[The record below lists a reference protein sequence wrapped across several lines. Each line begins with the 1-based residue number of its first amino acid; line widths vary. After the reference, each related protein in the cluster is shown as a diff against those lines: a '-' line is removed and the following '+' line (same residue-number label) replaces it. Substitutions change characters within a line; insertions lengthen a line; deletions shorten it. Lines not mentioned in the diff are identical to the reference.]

1 MSLSIDILDYV
12 ILIGLLLTFIGI
24 GIYFGVISKQ
34 LKTFE
39 YYFLGN
45 RNFNS
50 FIIAASL
57 IASQI
62 SVVTILTLPV
72 EVYNFGLHTIW
83 SSLALVFILP
93 IISFIILPIF
103 YENNIWNCFE
113 YLEKR
118 FNRDTRN
125 LVTGLF
131 IIKMFLMMPIL
142 TFIPSLIFSQVTN
155 INIHLINGIVCCV
168 CVFYTMLGGANAVI
182 WAQMIQ
188 GFIMFITVLLIII
201 LILVRNNIEDI
212 FLKANNGGRL
222 YITDFTFDL
231 TTRSTFWST
240 LLGGSF
246 NWISF
251 LGVQPIF
258 IQRMLSLKSIK
269 DGRNS
274 LITFTIGCTILTA
287 GLYFIG
293 LALYS
298 RYYQCDPLKAGV
310 TKDLVTFFVQDL
322 TQHNKIISSF
332 YIACL
337 FCMGM
342 STMSSN
348 LNTLAGVLC
357 CQFYNMNDKIAN
369 ETNSNYCISRKF
381 SNNNDVKRTDLI
393 IKTIIIVT
401 GIYTTVGAL
410 LIEKFNWIIKIVI
423 TASGVTQCFLA
434 GLFLFGMV
442 YPKAIGDAAFRAT
455 YFTIC
460 ISVLIQFGTLLQK
473 STGLIQDHTLS
484 SSLENCNELNKTA
497 ILQNSTNVYGD
508 EFNTEQGGP
517 LFKISFYW
525 YSFIASVLV
534 WIFGVPL
541 SKLMSYKRIHKKLN
555 PMLIS
560 SFVAKW
566 IPQDKLIDNKSNYD
580 FELEIF
586 DVQKN

>member
-1 MSLSIDILDYV
+1 MFLNQKIRTYVCKPKHSITTMSLSIDILDYV

-222 YITDFTFDL
+222 YITD
-231 TTRSTFWST
+231 
-240 LLGGSF
+240 
-246 NWISF
+246 
-251 LGVQPIF
+251 
-258 IQRMLSLKSIK
+258 
-269 DGRNS
+269 
-274 LITFTIGCTILTA
+274 
-287 GLYFIG
+287 
-293 LALYS
+293 
-298 RYYQCDPLKAGV
+298 
-310 TKDLVTFFVQDL
+310 
-322 TQHNKIISSF
+322 
-332 YIACL
+332 
-337 FCMGM
+337 
-342 STMSSN
+342 TMSSN